1 MGCAPSATTRWSFG
15 DCTHE
20 LVSRRLVRR
29 VMKMCVFMVWLFGVL
44 STWFCGVQ
52 RGDIEYYASLCL
64 NPPAIRVWVDADCV
78 SVCSDI
84 GNFLN
89 TWPCVLLH
97 QIYLKWL
104 PFAILRW
111 GRAKDRWLT
120 NC

>member
-1 MGCAPSATTRWSFG
+1 MFFSSWILFCQWTCFFSEMFCDGRLCCIFVCRF
-15 DCTHE
+15 
-20 LVSRRLVRR
+20 LLFLVRGF
-29 VMKMCVFMVWLFGVL
+29 VGFKG
-44 STWFCGVQ
+44 
-52 RGDIEYYASLCL
+52 GDIEYYASLCL
-64 NPPAIRVWVDADCV
+64 NTPAIRVWVDADCV

-89 TWPCVLLH
+89 TWPCALLH